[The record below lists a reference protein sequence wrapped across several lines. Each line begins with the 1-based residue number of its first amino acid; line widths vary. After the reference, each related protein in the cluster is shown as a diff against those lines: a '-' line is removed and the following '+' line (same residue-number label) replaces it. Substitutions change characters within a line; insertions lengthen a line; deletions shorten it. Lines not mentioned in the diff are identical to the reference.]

1 MTIAFPLL
9 QSLMRLSPHHCYVVC
24 TYISFILCMYIYI
37 CLYIAIL
44 VSTYIYDYSMYRV
57 YVLEIIKMLS
67 VAFKYSSF
75 KTNYILTP
83 ITLLNI

>member
-1 MTIAFPLL
+1 M
-9 QSLMRLSPHHCYVVC
+9 SYVHIYHSFCVC
-24 TYISFILCMYIYI
+24 IYI

>member
-1 MTIAFPLL
+1 M
-9 QSLMRLSPHHCYVVC
+9 SYVHIYHSFCVC
-24 TYISFILCMYIYI
+24 IYI

-44 VSTYIYDYSMYRV
+44 ISTYIYDYSMYRV
-57 YVLEIIKMLS
+57 HVLEIIKMLS

-75 KTNYILTP
+75 KTNYILIP